1 MSGFE
6 TALMIASTALGTAS
20 SISQAS
26 QQRKAQSQAQAMQA
40 QQAQEQISEL
50 QRQQAKAEQDR
61 RERLNRAMASRR
73 AAFAGSGISSDG
85 SGDAVFDNLL
95 TSSLREKQDID
106 EQVDRTMRH
115 LQDGIQLNL
124 LKQPKADPFARA
136 ASALNSGVS
145 IFNSG
150 RQLGLF

>member
-1 MSGFE
+1 MAGIE

-26 QQRKAQSQAQAMQA
+26 QQRKAQAHAQALQDQQA
-40 QQAQEQISEL
+40 QQQITEL
-50 QRQQAKAEQDR
+50 QRQQVRAERDR
-61 RERLNRAMASRR
+61 RERLNRAMASQR

-95 TSSLREKQDID
+95 THSLREKQEMD
-106 EQVDRTMRH
+106 EQMDRTMRN

-124 LKQPKADPFARA
+124 LRRPKADPFARA
-136 ASALNSGVS
+136 SSMLQSGVS

-150 RQLGLF
+150 RQLGIF